1 MVSLTVAEWYMP
13 LLFSDLDIFS
23 SWASGSAWNV
33 KLIVIMMRSK
43 MAATLNIVSDTMIYG
58 ADFELMII
66 LDDVYAIITHSALIS
81 IID

>member
-1 MVSLTVAEWYMP
+1 
-13 LLFSDLDIFS
+13 
-23 SWASGSAWNV
+23 
-33 KLIVIMMRSK
+33 